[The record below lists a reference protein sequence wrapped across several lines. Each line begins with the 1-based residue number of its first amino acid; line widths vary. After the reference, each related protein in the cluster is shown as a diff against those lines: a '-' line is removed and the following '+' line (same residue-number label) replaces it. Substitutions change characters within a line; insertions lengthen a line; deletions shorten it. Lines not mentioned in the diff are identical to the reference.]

1 MILQEKPYCV
11 NKKVIHMKR
20 ERKKHAARNPEEN
33 SKEYMDPV
41 TSYGMQCFR
50 HNMVHFIKVAM
61 ISPTNVSV
69 WKDVAL
75 VMKPTVVQTQVH
87 QRPRFGRLT

>member
-1 MILQEKPYCV
+1 
-11 NKKVIHMKR
+11 MKR